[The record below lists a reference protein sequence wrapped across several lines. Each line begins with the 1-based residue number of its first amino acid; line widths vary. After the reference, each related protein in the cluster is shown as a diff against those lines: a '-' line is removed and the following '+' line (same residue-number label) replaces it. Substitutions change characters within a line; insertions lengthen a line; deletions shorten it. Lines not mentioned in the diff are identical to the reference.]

1 MFEQIFEIEY
11 IEEVNLAPTRIK
23 ASSMTLMYDFRFQAP
38 RLVFLDWSYTPV
50 FTHDG
55 LPDIIKAIHFIKQEQ
70 KKENDNEKP
79 TVIVNHISGNADILS
94 Q

>member
-55 LPDIIKAIHFIKQEQ
+55 LPDIIKSIHFVKQE
-70 KKENDNEKP
+70 KENDHEKP
-79 TVIVNHISGNADILS
+79 TVIVNDVSGNSSMLS
-94 Q
+94 HTH